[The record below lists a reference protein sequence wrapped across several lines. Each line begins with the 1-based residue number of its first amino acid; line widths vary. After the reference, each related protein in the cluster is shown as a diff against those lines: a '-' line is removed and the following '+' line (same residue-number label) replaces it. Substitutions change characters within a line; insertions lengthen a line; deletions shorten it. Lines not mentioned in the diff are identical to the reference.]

1 MTNTN
6 DVNDTNNTELTFT
19 AGERATLDLRDSAG
33 EVTIKDWDG
42 ATIKV
47 AATATPFV
55 LREQD
60 TFRLRL
66 AEGGVISL
74 PIGLPAEVLTPTAV
88 RLRVTRAGGETEV
101 RPVTSGGGAEAGPR
115 DFSDLGEAVADIGK
129 RIARDV
135 AKGLRGSGGE
145 VSDDLARKIEEAA
158 ERFARNAERH
168 ASRVAQH
175 AERHAERA
183 AEHAERA
190 ARHAEKHAER
200 VTRHAERV
208 SQRAERAAERG
219 VRRGRWWFTER
230 MDEWAKSGGGTT
242 APRATEEERLAIMQM
257 LRDGKITTEQA
268 ATLLDALGG

>member
-1 MTNTN
+1 M
-6 DVNDTNNTELTFT
+6 TELTFT

-47 AATATPFV
+47 EAAATPFV

-66 AEGGVISL
+66 PDGGVVSL
-74 PIGLPAEVLTPTAV
+74 PIGLPVEALTPAAV

-101 RPVTSGGGAEAGPR
+101 RPVSGTGGTSGDAPR
-115 DFSDLGEAVADIGK
+115 DFSELGEAVADIGK

-135 AKGLRGSGGE
+135 AKGLRGSGAE

-158 ERFARNAERH
+158 ERFAKNAERH
-168 ASRVAQH
+168 ASRVAEH

-183 AEHAERA
+183 A
-190 ARHAEKHAER
+190 
-200 VTRHAERV
+200 RHAERV
-208 SQRAERAAERG
+208 AQRATRHAERAAERG
-219 VRRGRWWFTER
+219 VRRGRWWFNER
-230 MDEWAKSGGGTT
+230 TDEWSGGT
-242 APRATEEERLAIMQM
+242 AAPRSRATEEERLAIMQM
-257 LRDGKITTEQA
+257 LRDGKITAEQA
-268 ATLLDALGG
+268 STLLDALGG

>member
-1 MTNTN
+1 M
-6 DVNDTNNTELTFT
+6 TELTFT

-42 ATIKV
+42 ATLKV
-47 AATATPFV
+47 EAGATPFV

-66 AEGGVISL
+66 SDGGSVSL
-74 PIGLPAEVLTPTAV
+74 PIGLPVEVLTPTAV

-101 RPVTSGGGAEAGPR
+101 RPVTGVGPAADGPR
-115 DFSDLGEAVADIGK
+115 DFSELGEAVADIGK

-135 AKGLRGSGGE
+135 AKGLRGSGAE

-158 ERFARNAERH
+158 ERFAKNAERH

-183 AEHAERA
+183 ARHAERA
-190 ARHAEKHAER
+190 AERATHHAER
-200 VTRHAERV
+200 ISRH
-208 SQRAERAAERG
+208 AERAAERG
-219 VRRGRWWFTER
+219 ARRGRWWFTER
-230 MDEWAKSGGGTT
+230 MDEWGGSTA
-242 APRATEEERLAIMQM
+242 APRSRASEQERLAIMQM
-257 LRDGKITTEQA
+257 LRDGKITAEQA
-268 ATLLDALGG
+268 STLLDALGG

>member
-1 MTNTN
+1 MTM
-6 DVNDTNNTELTFT
+6 TELTFT

-47 AATATPFV
+47 EAAATPFV

-66 AEGGVISL
+66 PDGGVVSL
-74 PIGLPAEVLTPTAV
+74 PIGLPVEALTPAAV

-101 RPVTSGGGAEAGPR
+101 WPVSATAGDAPR
-115 DFSDLGEAVADIGK
+115 DFSELGEAVADIGK

-135 AKGLRGSGGE
+135 AKGLRGSGAE

-158 ERFARNAERH
+158 ERFAKNAERH
-168 ASRVAQH
+168 ASRVAEH

-183 AEHAERA
+183 A
-190 ARHAEKHAER
+190 
-200 VTRHAERV
+200 RHAERV
-208 SQRAERAAERG
+208 AQRATRHAERG
-219 VRRGRWWFTER
+219 VRRGRWWFNEHS
-230 MDEWAKSGGGTT
+230 DEWSGGT
-242 APRATEEERLAIMQM
+242 AAPRSRATEEERLAIMQM
-257 LRDGKITTEQA
+257 LRDGKITAEQA
-268 ATLLDALGG
+268 STLLDALGG